1 MSGSVILSDDEKREM
16 LIDAR
21 NPERRAA
28 FAAARKMSQEGSLD
42 DYIDFLSENMA
53 LVPPSAPRKH
63 VTKDFRL

>member
-28 FAAARKMSQEGSLD
+28 FAAARKSSQEGSLD
-42 DYIDFLSENMA
+42 DYIDFLSANIT
-53 LVPPSAPRKH
+53 LVPPSSPRKH
-63 VTKDFRL
+63 VTKNFRL